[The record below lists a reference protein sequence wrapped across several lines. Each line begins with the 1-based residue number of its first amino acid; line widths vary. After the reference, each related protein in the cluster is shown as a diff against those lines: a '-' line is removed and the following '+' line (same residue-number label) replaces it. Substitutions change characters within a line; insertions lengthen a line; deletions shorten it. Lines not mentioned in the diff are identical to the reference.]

1 MAPELGSR
9 NDGLDRRS
17 FLTLAA
23 GISAAGMPRAGFAAG
38 EGLALIADPADPIV
52 ASGPVQW
59 AASELQ
65 ASLAALRVS
74 VQRYATVEQAPATG

>member
-1 MAPELGSR
+1 LAPELGSR

-52 ASGPVQW
+52 ASGPV
-59 AASELQ
+59 
-65 ASLAALRVS
+65 
-74 VQRYATVEQAPATG
+74 